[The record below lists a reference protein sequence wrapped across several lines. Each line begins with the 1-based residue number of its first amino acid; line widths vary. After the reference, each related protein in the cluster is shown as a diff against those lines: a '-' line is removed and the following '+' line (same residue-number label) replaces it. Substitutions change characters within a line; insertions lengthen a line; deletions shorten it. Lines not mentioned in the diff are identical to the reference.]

1 MANTVIAVRSSGTAA
16 ATPSLGVIA
25 NGEIALNFADGIIY
39 YKTSSNTL
47 GSIRTTQ
54 PAGLTTE
61 VQYNDAG
68 SFGANANFTFNK
80 TTATL
85 NVAKINVTSTTVST
99 SNTTGAIIV
108 AGGVG
113 VKGNVYADAIY
124 DGGVEVITFAQAAYN
139 QANNALANTG
149 TSVTANNLTQYT
161 FANTTAST
169 SNTTGALKI
178 AGGIGVKGNVYAD
191 NVFIGGQ
198 QAGTVGD
205 AMAMAIALG

>member
-61 VQYNDAG
+61 VQFNDAG
-68 SFGANANFTFNK
+68 SFGANAAFTFNK
-80 TTATL
+80 STATL

-113 VKGNVYADAIY
+113 VKGNVTADGIIFP
-124 DGGVEVITFAQAAYN
+124 D
-139 QANNALANTG
+139 NTR
-149 TSVTANNLTQYT
+149 Q
-161 FANTTAST
+161 TTA
-169 SNTTGALKI
+169 A
-178 AGGIGVKGNVYAD
+178 AGGGA
-191 NVFIGGQ
+191 
-198 QAGTVGD
+198 TVGD
-205 AMAMAIALG
+205 ILALAIALG

>member
-25 NGEIALNFADGIIY
+25 NGEISLNFADGIIY

-61 VQYNDAG
+61 VQFNDAG
-68 SFGANANFTFNK
+68 SFGSNANFTFNK
-80 TTATL
+80 TIATL

-113 VKGNVYADAIY
+113 VKGNVTADGIVFP
-124 DGGVEVITFAQAAYN
+124 D
-139 QANNALANTG
+139 NTR
-149 TSVTANNLTQYT
+149 Q
-161 FANTTAST
+161 TTAASG
-169 SNTTGALKI
+169 GA
-178 AGGIGVKGNVYAD
+178 
-191 NVFIGGQ
+191 
-198 QAGTVGD
+198 TVGD
-205 AMAMAIALG
+205 ILALAIALG